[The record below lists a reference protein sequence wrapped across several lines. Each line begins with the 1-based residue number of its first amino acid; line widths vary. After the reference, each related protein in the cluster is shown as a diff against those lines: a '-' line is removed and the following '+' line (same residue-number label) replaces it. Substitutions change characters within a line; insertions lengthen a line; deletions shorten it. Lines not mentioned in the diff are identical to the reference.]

1 MAVPLTRI
9 DKTMMRMIKRAPWL
23 IPLMM
28 LPACKAEVLMP
39 TGDIAAQQRDLLVW
53 ATLIMLIIIVPVLV
67 LVGLFAWRY
76 RARNRAATYAPDWS
90 HSTKL
95 ELVIWAIPA
104 LIIIALGAI
113 TWVGTHHLD
122 PYRPIQ
128 RISAD
133 RPLED
138 QTPLVVETVSLDWK
152 WLFIYPEQGV
162 ATVNELVVPVDRPI
176 EFRLTSSSV
185 MNAFYI
191 PSMAGMIYSMPGMET
206 TLHGIFNAEGSFQGM
221 SSHYSG
227 AGFSGMRFKAHAV
240 TDEAFEDWAA
250 RTREAEGNLDREE
263 YLALAQPSENV
274 PPMQYGSVDPRLFS
288 RVVNMCVEEGK
299 MCMAEMMAIDAQG
312 GIGLAGTANMQARAG
327 QGDIRRGDR
336 APTLG
341 WQPFYVTGLC
351 TPAEEELMLTLR
363 ADLPP
368 PPPLNHA
375 PMRGHSLPQP
385 GTGLAEILRRPSPV
399 LTAMPQTA
407 DEL

>member
-1 MAVPLTRI
+1 
-9 DKTMMRMIKRAPWL
+9 MMRIIKRAPWL
-23 IPLMM
+23 IPLMA
-28 LPACKAEVLMP
+28 LSACKAEVLAP

-53 ATLIMLIIIVPVLV
+53 ATGIMLIIIIPVLV
-67 LVGLFAWRY
+67 LVVLFAWRY
-76 RARNRAATYAPDWS
+76 RARNRDASYAPDWS

-104 LIIIALGAI
+104 LIIIALGAM

-128 RISAD
+128 RVSAD
-133 RPLED
+133 TPLTD

-162 ATVNELVVPVDRPI
+162 ASVNELVVPVDRPI

-206 TLHGIFNAEGSFQGM
+206 TLHGIFNAEGTFQGM
-221 SSHYSG
+221 ASHYSG

-240 TDEAFEDWAA
+240 TDADFDQWAA
-250 RTREAEGNLDREE
+250 ETREAGGELDRAE
-263 YLALAQPSENV
+263 YLDLARPSENV
-274 PPMQYGSVDPRLFS
+274 APHRYGAVDAQLFP
-288 RVVNMCVEEGK
+288 RVVNMCVEDGK
-299 MCMAEMMAIDAQG
+299 ICMAEMMDLDRQG
-312 GIGLAGTANMQARAG
+312 GTGLAGTMNMQSLVQDRVA
-327 QGDIRRGDR
+327 QRGER

-341 WQPFYVTGLC
+341 WEPFYVSGFC
-351 TPAEEELMLTLR
+351 SPAEEDLMLTLR

-368 PPPLNHA
+368 PPVDAAPL
-375 PMRGHSLPQP
+375 RGHGLDHP
-385 GTGLAEILRRPSPV
+385 GTGLVDMLPRPARV
-399 LTAMPQTA
+399 LTGLSRDPDA